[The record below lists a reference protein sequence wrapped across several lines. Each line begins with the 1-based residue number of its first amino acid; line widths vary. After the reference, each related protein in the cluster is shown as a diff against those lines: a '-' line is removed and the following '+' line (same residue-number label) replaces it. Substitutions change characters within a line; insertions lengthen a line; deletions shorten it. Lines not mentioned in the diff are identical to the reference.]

1 MNRSTVCPDDRTLA
15 LFKANRLP
23 PGELVRLKEHLDG
36 CASCRAAAESAV
48 RDVTRDS
55 RDDGTLSV
63 PGSSIHAR
71 LDPPQRPG
79 EIGRLGIYRLTGVL
93 GEGGMA
99 VVYDAVESGLERA
112 VALKVLKGELRDDG
126 SRERFYR
133 EARTLASLRS
143 ERVVQVFAVGETNGM
158 PYLAMEKL
166 QGETLADRLKRDRWL
181 PVAEALSVAREVAE
195 GLADLHANGLIH
207 RDVKPDNLWLETDR
221 DGRVVRVKLIDFG
234 IARHVGGDPT
244 LTTPG
249 LVVGTPVYMAPEQ
262 AAGRTVDERADLYAL
277 GCVLYRSLSGRTPFD
292 DAPPDPLAVIRA
304 VLAGDSKPIREI
316 LPTLSPS
323 VVELIERLMEHEPE
337 KRMGP
342 SDRPAARLREL
353 EHEER
358 AGTSKT
364 QIIAAGSHAAR
375 RGARK
380 AQPWS
385 IAVGAAIV
393 LSAVLFGASA
403 LVYRLRP
410 DLFAGGAP
418 PLAAPPTPPAAAAPT
433 PAAGAPIPIGVLF
446 SQTDSAAVHELPLID
461 AVRMAVEEINQSGGV
476 LGRPIEA
483 KIADGASDERTFAR
497 QAARLI
503 DDERV
508 AAIFG
513 CGRSAYRRAVE
524 AVCEVPSRDVLLF
537 CPADD
542 EGLDESEHV
551 VRLGGAPNQTVAPL
565 VKYLYADLRKRR
577 MFLLGEDS
585 TYSRAVEE
593 IAAHEFEQLAGV
605 VAGRACLPRGET
617 DLKPTI
623 DQILASNADVV
634 VCSSTGAD
642 IATIFRAF
650 RRARIAPPE
659 VPVAWLALS
668 EADLPHFP
676 TTLSGDFAAGGS
688 FPSRDALP
696 PAGAAGEP
704 AESDFSRRWKLRYGA
719 GRSVDPTTEAAYL
732 AVHLWKRAVEKA
744 DSLRTWDVRVALRG
758 PPLETPLGPLKID
771 PLSLH
776 AWRAGR
782 VAKIVVDDEGRPKFE
797 VVHRTPGP
805 IEPVVFP
812 LWKSRKEWLEFIGG
826 LKAEWGGWERRP

>member
-1 MNRSTVCPDDRTLA
+1 MNRSTVHPDERTLA

-23 PGELVRLKEHLDG
+23 PAELVRLKEHLDG
-36 CASCRAAAESAV
+36 CPECRAAAEGGF
-48 RDVTRDS
+48 RDATRDS
-55 RDDGTLSV
+55 RDDGTLSM
-63 PGSSIHAR
+63 PGSSIRGR
-71 LDPPQRPG
+71 LDPPQGPG

-99 VVYDAVESGLERA
+99 VVYDSIESGLERA
-112 VALKVLKGELRDDG
+112 VALKILKGELRDDA

-143 ERVVQVFAVGETNGM
+143 ERVVQVYAVGETNGM
-158 PYLAMEKL
+158 PFLAMEKL
-166 QGETLADRLKRDRWL
+166 HGETLADRLKRDRWL
-181 PVAEALSVAREVAE
+181 PVAEALSVARETAE
-195 GLADLHANGLIH
+195 GLSDLHAHGLIH

-221 DGRVVRVKLIDFG
+221 DGRVLRVKLIDFG

-262 AAGRTVDERADLYAL
+262 AAGRQVDERADLYSL

-304 VLAGDSKPIREI
+304 VLAGDAKPIQEI
-316 LPTLSPS
+316 LPSLSPS
-323 VVELIERLMEHEPE
+323 VVELVERLMEHDPE

-358 AGTSKT
+358 SATSKT
-364 QIIAAGSHAAR
+364 QIIAAGSHTAR
-375 RGARK
+375 RAARK

-385 IAVGAAIV
+385 IAFGAAIV
-393 LSAVLFGASA
+393 LSSLVFGAGA

-410 DLFAGGAP
+410 DLFAAGAP
-418 PLAAPPTPPAAAAPT
+418 PVAAPTKPPAASVPTPP
-433 PAAGAPIPIGVLF
+433 AGAPIPIGVLF
-446 SQTDSAAVHELPLID
+446 SQTDAAAVHELPLID
-461 AVRMAVEEINQSGGV
+461 AVRLAVEEINQAGGV

-483 KIADGASDERTFAR
+483 EIADGASDERTFAR
-497 QAARLI
+497 AAARLI
-503 DDERV
+503 EEKRV

-524 AVCEVPSRDVLLF
+524 EVCEAPSRDVLLF

-577 MFLLGEDS
+577 MFLVGEDS
-585 TYSRAVEE
+585 AYSRAVEE
-593 IAAHEFEQLAGV
+593 VAAYEFEQLAGSV
-605 VAGRACLPRGET
+605 VGKARLPRGET
-617 DLKPTI
+617 ELKPMI
-623 DQILASNADVV
+623 DEILASKADVV
-634 VCSSTGAD
+634 VCSSTGIELAV
-642 IATIFRAF
+642 IFRAF

-659 VPVAWLALS
+659 IPVAWLALS

-676 TTLSGDFAAGGS
+676 APLAGDFAAGGS

-696 PAGAAGEP
+696 LAGAADEP
-704 AESDFSRRWKLRYGA
+704 PESGFARRWRLRYGA
-719 GRSVDPTTEAAYL
+719 GRRVDPTMESAYL

-812 LWKSRKEWLEFIGG
+812 SWKSRQEWQDFVGRLR
-826 LKAEWGGWERRP
+826 AEWGGWERRP